1 MGFQED
7 IKQPF
12 FLSEEQKAPLNVIY
26 TGNWLANQQHELL
39 KPYGLT
45 MQQYNVL
52 RILRGQNGRPMTILA
67 IIERMLDKTSN
78 ASRLVDKLLDK
89 QLVVRNEC
97 PNDRR
102 AVDILITAEGLD
114 LLSQIDLIQEN
125 WKTRFSKM
133 GEERLQHLN
142 ELLDLLRS

>member
-39 KPYGLT
+39 KPFGLT

-102 AVDILITAEGLD
+102 AVDILITAEGLN
-114 LLSQIDLIQEN
+114 LLSQIDLIQQN
-125 WKTRFSKM
+125 WKSRFSKI